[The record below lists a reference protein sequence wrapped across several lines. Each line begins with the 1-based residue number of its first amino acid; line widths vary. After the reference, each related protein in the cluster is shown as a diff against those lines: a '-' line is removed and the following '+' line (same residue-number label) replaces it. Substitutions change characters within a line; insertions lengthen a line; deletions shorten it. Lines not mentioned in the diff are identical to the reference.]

1 MNIAAPSLTTRDRRA
16 LIFLGAGI
24 VALLVLRFGVYG
36 ERQNSVVAATDSIPL
51 AEKRLARLRQLAAS
65 VPGKQT
71 VLKSVTAEAQLRER
85 GILQAPTAQQA
96 QAHLLETIRR
106 AGKTEG
112 IEVRGGEFPELRP
125 LGDEYGEAAVAVNFD
140 CRIEQ
145 LVNFLAALTK
155 EPELLATN
163 EIRIA
168 SANPKEKTVSVRL
181 TLAGVVPRNLV
192 PVKKGLAIF

>member
-1 MNIAAPSLTTRDRRA
+1 MNIAAPSLTARDRRA
-16 LIFLGAGI
+16 LMLLGAGI
-24 VALLVLRFGVYG
+24 VTLLVLRFGVYG
-36 ERQNSVVAATDSIPL
+36 DRQTSVVTATDSIPL
-51 AEKRLARLRQLAAS
+51 AEKRLARLRQVAAS
-65 VPGKQT
+65 VPVKQA
-71 VLKSVTAEAQLRER
+71 VLKSVTTEAQLREK

-155 EPELLATN
+155 EPELLATS

-192 PVKKGLAIF
+192 PVKRGLAIF

>member
-24 VALLVLRFGVYG
+24 VTLLVLRFGVYG
-36 ERQNSVVAATDSIPL
+36 ERQASVVAATDSIPL

-65 VPGKQT
+65 VPGKQA
-71 VLKSVTAEAQLRER
+71 VLKSVTAEAQVREK

-155 EPELLATN
+155 EPELVATN

>member
-1 MNIAAPSLTTRDRRA
+1 MNIAASSFTTRDRRA
-16 LIFLGAGI
+16 LILLGAGI
-24 VALLVLRFGVYG
+24 MTVLVLRFGIYG
-36 ERQNSVVAATDSIPL
+36 ERQTSVVTAIDSIPM

-65 VPGKQT
+65 VPGKQA
-71 VLKSVTAEAQLRER
+71 VLKTITAEAQLREK

-106 AGKTEG
+106 VGKGEG

-125 LGDEYGEAAVAVNFD
+125 LGDEYGEASVAVNFE
-140 CRIEQ
+140 CRIEE

-192 PVKKGLAIF
+192 PVKRGLAIF

>member
-24 VALLVLRFGVYG
+24 VTLLVLRFGVYG
-36 ERQNSVVAATDSIPL
+36 DRQTSVVAATDSIPL

-71 VLKSVTAEAQLRER
+71 VLKSITAEAQWREK

-125 LGDEYGEAAVAVNFD
+125 LGDEYGEASVAVNFD

>member
-24 VALLVLRFGVYG
+24 VTLLVLRFGVYG
-36 ERQNSVVAATDSIPL
+36 ERQTSVVAATDSIPL

-65 VPGKQT
+65 VPGKQA
-71 VLKSVTAEAQLRER
+71 VLKGVTAEAQLRER

-155 EPELLATN
+155 EPELVATN

>member
-24 VALLVLRFGVYG
+24 VTLLVLRFGVYG

-112 IEVRGGEFPELRP
+112 IEVRGGEFLELRP

>member
-24 VALLVLRFGVYG
+24 VTLLVLRFGVYG